1 MKVSL
6 VGSVSP
12 ARRAGKRRRT
22 MMHREWNRVSMTV
35 ALVGLLPGLCLG
47 IVATPARAHS
57 DWALPFMGGL
67 MAGHVATNFAMAQR
81 ERTEALRSM
90 AYGGEG
96 GGYGRPMP
104 YGYGPPRPTYA
115 APAAPSP
122 EQQLNTLDQLA
133 AGGYITP
140 EEYRARRQAIL
151 NSM

>member
-1 MKVSL
+1 MMY
-6 VGSVSP
+6 
-12 ARRAGKRRRT
+12 RA
-22 MMHREWNRVSMTV
+22 WNRVRTTV

-57 DWALPFMGGL
+57 DWAAPFMGGL
-67 MAGHVATNFAMAQR
+67 LAGHVATNFAMAQR

-104 YGYGPPRPTYA
+104 YGYGPSRPMYS

-140 EEYRARRQAIL
+140 KNTGRGDRL
-151 NSM
+151 F

>member
-1 MKVSL
+1 
-6 VGSVSP
+6 
-12 ARRAGKRRRT
+12 

-57 DWALPFMGGL
+57 DWAAPFMGGL
-67 MAGHVATNFAMAQR
+67 LAGHVATNFARAQR
-81 ERTEALRSM
+81 ERTEALQSM

-96 GGYGRPMP
+96 GGFGRPMP
-104 YGYGPPRPTYA
+104 YGYGPPRPMYA
-115 APAAPSP
+115 APAAPSAPSP
-122 EQQLNTLDQLA
+122 EQQLNTLDRLA

-140 EEYRARRQAIL
+140 EEYKARRQAIL

>member
-1 MKVSL
+1 MIDSL
-6 VGSVSP
+6 SKNRRVAHVMVLLAAGAATAIIVVG
-12 ARRAGKRRRT
+12 
-22 MMHREWNRVSMTV
+22 
-35 ALVGLLPGLCLG
+35 PGL
-47 IVATPARAHS
+47 ARAHS

-81 ERTEALRSM
+81 ERTEALQSM
-90 AYGGEG
+90 AYGGGG

-104 YGYGPPRPTYA
+104 YRYGPP
-115 APAAPSP
+115 PAYSAPSP

-140 EEYRARRQAIL
+140 QEYQARRQAIL

>member
-1 MKVSL
+1 
-6 VGSVSP
+6 
-12 ARRAGKRRRT
+12 

-35 ALVGLLPGLCLG
+35 ALVGLLGLCLG

-81 ERTEALRSM
+81 ERTEALQSM
-90 AYGGEG
+90 AYGGG
-96 GGYGRPMP
+96 RGGYGRPMP
-104 YGYGPPRPTYA
+104 YGYGPP
-115 APAAPSP
+115 PAYSAPSP

-140 EEYRARRQAIL
+140 QEYQARRQAIL